1 MKAFIGRIGRRT
13 RIWLGVG
20 LVLLVAIVLILG
32 SRSRNAANTAF
43 QTTPLA
49 RGELTATIG
58 ATGTVRAAQ
67 SAVLNWQTTGTV
79 EEVNAIVGDSVREG
93 KVLASLAMTSVPQSV
108 IQAQANL
115 VSAERALQDVMSM
128 TSSAQAA
135 IALKEA
141 EDAYKKA
148 YNYRLG
154 LNGEQWIREVRI
166 KYIGGQ
172 QIPEIKW
179 RKGLVDEQTILEAE
193 NSLALRKAELDDAQR
208 EYDRL
213 GDGPDPDD
221 VAAAQANVDAAKA
234 TLNMARIISPINGT
248 ITQANTQIGDHTVAG
263 DLAFRVDDLSRMLVD
278 VEVSEIDINSV
289 EVGQPVEL
297 TLDAVARDTPYMGT
311 VQQVAQA
318 GDTASGAV
326 IFTVTVQMTDADSAV
341 KPGMTAAVNIVVKQI
356 ADQLVVPNRAV
367 RLVEGQRVVYVLKDG
382 RPVPVEV
389 ELGASS
395 DTMSVVVSD
404 ELVEGDLII
413 LNPPSFNGGPFGGGP
428 G

>member
-1 MKAFIGRIGRRT
+1 MKAFIGRIGKRT
-13 RIWLGVG
+13 RIWLGIG
-20 LVLLVAIVLILG
+20 LVLLVVIVLILG

-43 QTTPLA
+43 QTTPLE
-49 RGELTATIG
+49 RGELTATVG

-67 SAVLNWQTTGTV
+67 SAILNWQTTGTV
-79 EEVNAIVGDSVREG
+79 DTVKAKVGDSVREDAL
-93 KVLASLAMTSVPQSV
+93 LASLAMASVPQSV

-135 IALKEA
+135 ITLKDA
-141 EDAYKKA
+141 QDAYKKA
-148 YNYRLG
+148 YDYRLG

-213 GDGPDPDD
+213 KDGPDPDD
-221 VAAAQANVDAAKA
+221 VAAAEANVDAAQA
-234 TLNMARIISPINGT
+234 TLNMARIISPISGT
-248 ITQANTQIGDHTVAG
+248 ITQANTQIGDHTIAG
-263 DLAFRVDDLSRMLVD
+263 SLAFRVDDLSQLLVD

-297 TLDAVARDTPYMGT
+297 TLDAVARNIPYTGT

-326 IFTVTVQMTDADSAV
+326 IFTVTVRMTDADAAV
-341 KPGMTAAVNIVVKQI
+341 KPGMTAGVNIIVKQI
-356 ADQLVVPNRAV
+356 ADQLVLPNRAV
-367 RLVEGQRVVYVLKDG
+367 RLVDGQRVVYVLKDG

-389 ELGASS
+389 TLGASS

>member
-20 LVLLVAIVLILG
+20 LVLLVVIVLILG
-32 SRSRNAANTAF
+32 NRSRNAANTAF
-43 QTTPLA
+43 QTAPLE
-49 RGELTATIG
+49 RGELTATVG

-67 SAVLNWQTTGTV
+67 SALLNWQTTGTV
-79 EEVNAIVGDSVREG
+79 DAVNAKVGDSVREG
-93 KVLASLAMTSVPQSV
+93 KVLASLAMNSVPQSV

-141 EDAYKKA
+141 QDAYKKA
-148 YNYRLG
+148 YDYRLG

-166 KYIGGQ
+166 KYVGGQ

-208 EYDRL
+208 DYDRL
-213 GDGPDPDD
+213 KDGPDPDD
-221 VAAAQANVDAAKA
+221 VAAAQANVDAAQA
-234 TLNMARIISPINGT
+234 TLNMARIISPIDGT
-248 ITQANTQIGDHTVAG
+248 ITQANTQVGDHTIAG
-263 DLAFRVDDLSRMLVD
+263 NLAFRVDDLSQLLVD

-289 EVGQPVEL
+289 AVGQPVEL
-297 TLDAVARDTPYMGT
+297 TLDAVARNTPYMGT

-326 IFTVTVQMTDADSAV
+326 IFTVTVQMTDADAAV

-367 RLVEGQRVVYVLKDG
+367 RLVDGQRVVYVLKDG
-382 RPVPVEV
+382 RPVPVDV
-389 ELGASS
+389 TLGASS

-413 LNPPSFNGGPFGGGP
+413 LNPPSFSGGPFGGGP